1 LTGKMTNWDEA
12 ERIYAKLCREG
23 DITWK
28 ESDVIF
34 KILHDRIFSRTY
46 DLKEYNKSKEFLKKW
61 FDRILFLTGRREKGI
76 FLHTIIHNLK
86 ERYWNVAYK
95 GDYVEEMFLI
105 DDIGINIRKYF
116 LLEEKD
122 KAVILT
128 FKNKDEVSKFLNKKI
143 SRNLAG
149 RKYRKFDYV
158 YNDTW
163 IASGL
168 SSKNTITD
176 RYQKYFFEIY
186 RPMTLSRIG
195 FDDYVDLEIDN
206 EFFEDACMHYGRD
219 RKVLSMTE
227 AYERVIEIMLDM
239 GIPLYAYSTFPYDN
253 IYGSEFNMFV
263 HKDYAEEVN
272 RILNI
277 LPHAVDR
284 SFFNSDIYKHDDRF
298 TDLIAGII
306 KSHMY
311 GKEKERLLEDD
322 DWMEIER

>member
-1 LTGKMTNWDEA
+1 MTDWNEA
-12 ERIYAKLCREG
+12 ERIYSKLCREG

-61 FDRILFLTGRREKGI
+61 LDCILFLTGRRKKGI

-86 ERYWNVAYK
+86 ERDWNVAYK

-143 SRNLAG
+143 PCNLAG
-149 RKYRKFDYV
+149 RKYRKFNNV
-158 YNDTW
+158 
-163 IASGL
+163 
-168 SSKNTITD
+168 ITD
-176 RYQKYFFEIY
+176 RFQKYFFEIY

-206 EFFEDACMHYGRD
+206 EFFEDACAHYGRD
-219 RKVLSMTE
+219 RKILSMTE
-227 AYERVIEIMLDM
+227 AYKRAIEILLDM

-253 IYGSEFNMFV
+253 IYGSEFNMLV

-277 LPHAVDR
+277 LPHAVDESIFDSGVR
-284 SFFNSDIYKHDDRF
+284 KYDSEF
-298 TDLIAGII
+298 TNLIASVI
-306 KSHMY
+306 KNHMY
-311 GKEKERLLEDD
+311 RKEKERLLEED

>member
-1 LTGKMTNWDEA
+1 MTGKMTNWDEA

-46 DLKEYNKSKEFLKKW
+46 DLEEYNKSKEFLKKW

-76 FLHTIIHNLK
+76 FLHTVIHNLK

-143 SRNLAG
+143 SCNLAG
-149 RKYRKFDYV
+149 RKYRKFNNV
-158 YNDTW
+158 
-163 IASGL
+163 
-168 SSKNTITD
+168 ITD
-176 RYQKYFFEIY
+176 RFQKYFFEIY

-206 EFFEDACMHYGRD
+206 EFFEDACAHYGRD
-219 RKVLSMTE
+219 RKVLSITG
-227 AYERVIEIMLDM
+227 AYERAIEIMLDM

-253 IYGSEFNMFV
+253 IYGSEFNMLV

-284 SFFNSDIYKHDDRF
+284 SFFNSDIYKHDDKF
-298 TDLIAGII
+298 TDFIAGII

-311 GKEKERLLEDD
+311 GKEKQRLLEDD

>member
-1 LTGKMTNWDEA
+1 MTDWNEA
-12 ERIYAKLCREG
+12 ERIYAKLHKEG

-61 FDRILFLTGRREKGI
+61 FDRILFLTGRRKKGI

-105 DDIGINIRKYF
+105 DDIGKNIRKYF

-149 RKYRKFDYV
+149 RKYQKFDYR
-158 YNDTW
+158 YNYSLTG
-163 IASGL
+163 SG
-168 SSKNTITD
+168 SYSKEMITD
-176 RYQKYFFEIY
+176 RYDKYFFEIY
-186 RPMTLSRIG
+186 RPMTLTRIG
-195 FDDYVDLEIDN
+195 FDDYVKLDIDDD
-206 EFFEDACMHYGRD
+206 FFKAACTHYGKN
-219 RKVLSMTE
+219 RKVTDVLCV
-227 AYERVIEIMLDM
+227 YERTIEIMLDM
-239 GIPLYAYSTFPYDN
+239 EIPMYACSTFPYDE
-253 IYGSEFNMFV
+253 ISRAKFDMLV
-263 HKDYAEEVN
+263 HKDYAEEVSTVFN
-272 RILNI
+272 V
-277 LPHAVDR
+277 LPHVVDKNIF
-284 SFFNSDIYKHDDRF
+284 SSGIYKYDNEF
-298 TDLIAGII
+298 SNLIAGVIRNYI
-306 KSHMY
+306 YKEE
-311 GKEKERLLEDD
+311 KEKIVDD
-322 DWMEIER
+322 DSWMAMER

>member
-1 LTGKMTNWDEA
+1 MTF
-12 ERIYAKLCREG
+12 
-23 DITWK
+23 T
-28 ESDVIF
+28 
-34 KILHDRIFSRTY
+34 
-46 DLKEYNKSKEFLKKW
+46 
-61 FDRILFLTGRREKGI
+61 
-76 FLHTIIHNLK
+76 
-86 ERYWNVAYK
+86 
-95 GDYVEEMFLI
+95 
-105 DDIGINIRKYF
+105 
-116 LLEEKD
+116 
-122 KAVILT
+122 
-128 FKNKDEVSKFLNKKI
+128 
-143 SRNLAG
+143 
-149 RKYRKFDYV
+149 
-158 YNDTW
+158 
-163 IASGL
+163 
-168 SSKNTITD
+168 
-176 RYQKYFFEIY
+176 
-186 RPMTLSRIG
+186 RIG

>member
-1 LTGKMTNWDEA
+1 MTDWNEA
-12 ERIYAKLCREG
+12 ERIYSKLCNEG

-46 DLKEYNKSKEFLKKW
+46 DLEEYNKSKEFLKKW

-76 FLHTIIHNLK
+76 FLHTVIHNLK

-143 SRNLAG
+143 SCNLAG
-149 RKYRKFDYV
+149 RKYRKFNNV
-158 YNDTW
+158 
-163 IASGL
+163 
-168 SSKNTITD
+168 ITD
-176 RYQKYFFEIY
+176 RFQKYFFEIY

-206 EFFEDACMHYGRD
+206 EFFEDACAHYGRD
-219 RKVLSMTE
+219 RKVLSITG
-227 AYERVIEIMLDM
+227 AYERAIEIMLDM

-253 IYGSEFNMFV
+253 IYGSEFNMLV

-284 SFFNSDIYKHDDRF
+284 SFFNSDIYKHDDKF
-298 TDLIAGII
+298 TDFIAGII

-311 GKEKERLLEDD
+311 GKEKQRLLEDD

>member
-1 LTGKMTNWDEA
+1 MTNWDEA

-46 DLKEYNKSKEFLKKW
+46 DLEEYNKSKEFLKKW

-76 FLHTIIHNLK
+76 FLHTVIHNLK

-143 SRNLAG
+143 SCNLAG
-149 RKYRKFDYV
+149 RKYRKFNNV
-158 YNDTW
+158 
-163 IASGL
+163 
-168 SSKNTITD
+168 ITD
-176 RYQKYFFEIY
+176 RFQKYFFEIY

-206 EFFEDACMHYGRD
+206 EFFEDACAHYGRD
-219 RKVLSMTE
+219 RKVLSITG
-227 AYERVIEIMLDM
+227 AYERAIEIMLDM

-253 IYGSEFNMFV
+253 IYGSEFNMLV

-284 SFFNSDIYKHDDRF
+284 SFFNSDIYKHDDKF
-298 TDLIAGII
+298 TDFIAGII

-311 GKEKERLLEDD
+311 GKEKQRLLEDD

>member
-1 LTGKMTNWDEA
+1 MTDWNEA
-12 ERIYAKLCREG
+12 ERIYAKLHKEG

-34 KILHDRIFSRTY
+34 KILYDRIFSKSLGRE
-46 DLKEYNKSKEFLKKW
+46 DNNKSQKFLKKW
-61 FDRILFLTGRREKGI
+61 LDSILSLTGHGKKGI

-206 EFFEDACMHYGRD
+206 EFFENACAHYGRD
-219 RKVLSMTE
+219 SKVLSMTE
-227 AYERVIEIMLDM
+227 AYERAIEIMLDM
-239 GIPLYAYSTFPYDN
+239 GIPLYAYSTFPYDE
-253 IYGSEFNMFV
+253 ISRAKFDMLV
-263 HKDYAEEVN
+263 HKDYAEEVSTVFN
-272 RILNI
+272 V
-277 LPHAVDR
+277 LPHVVDKNVF
-284 SFFNSDIYKHDDRF
+284 SSGIYKYDNEF
-298 TDLIAGII
+298 SNLIAGVIRNYI
-306 KSHMY
+306 Y
-311 GKEKERLLEDD
+311 KEEKKKIVDDNSWMVMER
-322 DWMEIER
+322 

>member
-1 LTGKMTNWDEA
+1 MTDWNEA
-12 ERIYAKLCREG
+12 ERIYAKLHKEG

-34 KILHDRIFSRTY
+34 KILHDLIFSRTY

-61 FDRILFLTGRREKGI
+61 LDRILFLTGRGEKGI
-76 FLHTIIHNLK
+76 FIHTIIHNLK

-105 DDIGINIRKYF
+105 DDIGIKILKYF

-206 EFFEDACMHYGRD
+206 EFFVDACIHYGRD

-227 AYERVIEIMLDM
+227 AYERAIEIMLDM
-239 GIPLYAYSTFPYDN
+239 GIPLYAYSTFPYGN

-263 HKDYAEEVN
+263 HKDYAEEVSTAFN
-272 RILNI
+272 V
-277 LPHAVDR
+277 LPHVVDKNIF
-284 SFFNSDIYKHDDRF
+284 SSGIYKYDNEF
-298 TDLIAGII
+298 SNLIAGVIRNYI
-306 KSHMY
+306 YKEE
-311 GKEKERLLEDD
+311 KEKIVDD
-322 DWMEIER
+322 DSWMAMER

>member
-1 LTGKMTNWDEA
+1 MTDWNEA
-12 ERIYAKLCREG
+12 ERIYSKLCREG

-61 FDRILFLTGRREKGI
+61 LDRILFLTGRRKKGI

-86 ERYWNVAYK
+86 ERDWNVAYK

-206 EFFEDACMHYGRD
+206 EFFEDACIHYGRD
-219 RKVLSMTE
+219 RKVLSMTK
-227 AYERVIEIMLDM
+227 AYERAIEIMLDM
-239 GIPLYAYSTFPYDN
+239 GIPLYAYSTFPYGN

-284 SFFNSDIYKHDDRF
+284 SFFNSGIYKHDDRF

-306 KSHMY
+306 KNHMY
-311 GKEKERLLEDD
+311 RKEKERLLEDD

>member
-1 LTGKMTNWDEA
+1 MTDWNEA
-12 ERIYAKLCREG
+12 ERIYAKLHKEG

-34 KILHDRIFSRTY
+34 KILYDRIFSKSLGRE
-46 DLKEYNKSKEFLKKW
+46 DNNKSQKFLKKW
-61 FDRILFLTGRREKGI
+61 LDSILSLTGHGKKGI

-86 ERYWNVAYK
+86 ERYWNVPYSN
-95 GDYVEEMFLI
+95 YVEEMFLI
-105 DDIGINIRKYF
+105 KDIDINIRDHL

-128 FKNKDEVSKFLNKKI
+128 LKGRDGVFKFLNKKI

-195 FDDYVDLEIDN
+195 FDDYVKLDIDDD
-206 EFFEDACMHYGRD
+206 FFKAACTHYGKN
-219 RKVLSMTE
+219 RKVTDVLCV
-227 AYERVIEIMLDM
+227 YERTIEIMLDM
-239 GIPLYAYSTFPYDN
+239 EIPMYACSTFPYDE
-253 IYGSEFNMFV
+253 ISRAKFDMLV
-263 HKDYAEEVN
+263 HKDYAEEVSTVFN
-272 RILNI
+272 V
-277 LPHAVDR
+277 LPHVVDKNVF
-284 SFFNSDIYKHDDRF
+284 SSGIYKYDNEF
-298 TDLIAGII
+298 SNLIAGVIRNYI
-306 KSHMY
+306 Y
-311 GKEKERLLEDD
+311 KEEKKKIVDDNSWMVMER
-322 DWMEIER
+322 